1 MSNNKYLIVYNIC
14 EIGRRNCEW
23 YIKCI
28 DNLLR
33 LNHKKFH
40 VAVSGCR
47 VSQQTKE
54 ELYNKFKDRVS
65 FCYTENFL
73 AVNVTFNLTVM
84 RCIKVFGNFTG
95 YIYFDSGVD
104 IEDNYNLLNEIDER
118 VQTERFSMITIQTDT
133 DHGHHWFNPDHVN
146 NPYIKNKDFIMPV
159 GKCCNLH
166 VSYFSDEL
174 RAAFSR
180 PLPDIFRAFCT
191 ESVLSFLN
199 ASIKKQWVIL
209 KDIILT
215 HDKETDGAV
224 GSYDFVGPRQIPW
237 NNLYGTSDMKTIVDD
252 PEAKEVGLGYEEVAG
267 ILMHN
272 PELYTSEGHCKNN
285 TLKDYIKKKL
295 FLSTDQL
302 DYNHILYNFIPVKN
316 A

>member
-1 MSNNKYLIVYNIC
+1 MSNYKHLIVYNIC
-14 EIGRRNCEW
+14 EIGRRNCDW

-28 DNLLR
+28 DNLLK
-33 LNHKKFH
+33 LTHAKYH

-47 VSQQTKE
+47 VSTETKQ
-54 ELYNKFKDRVS
+54 ELYNRYKDKVS
-65 FCYTENFL
+65 FIYTENFL
-73 AVNVTFNLTVM
+73 AVNVTFNLAV
-84 RCIKVFGNFTG
+84 RYCVKKFGSFTG
-95 YIYFDSGVD
+95 YLYFDSGVD
-104 IEDNYNLLNEIDER
+104 IENNYGLLNEIEER
-118 VQTERFSMITIQTDT
+118 VLQDKYSMITIQTDT

-174 RAAFSR
+174 RKTFTR

-215 HDKETDGAV
+215 HDKTTDGAV
-224 GSYDFVGPRQIPW
+224 GSYDVVGPKLVPW
-237 NNLYGTSDMKTIVDD
+237 NNLYGTADMKKIVDD
-252 PEAKEVGLGYEEVAG
+252 PNAREVGLGYEELAG
-267 ILMHN
+267 ILMHD
-272 PELYTSEGHCKNN
+272 PQLYTPEGHCKNN
-285 TLKDYIKKKL
+285 ILKDYIKDKL
-295 FLSTDQL
+295 FLTPDQL
-302 DYNHILYNFIPVKN
+302 NYDHILNTFTPVNN